1 MSFRGSKYT
10 WWFGEIVRGVLS
22 RRTRWD
28 YDAPGAF
35 AVWGGELDHERG
47 KGTKDAKKEGGARSL
62 SSLERGNKDEL
73 AWLHSSYRL
82 GQLYHERSQI
92 LKLRAARRAQSCS
105 VKRTW

>member
-1 MSFRGSKYT
+1 MAFAAFRAL
-10 WWFGEIVRGVLS
+10 RGPE
-22 RRTRWD
+22 TRPLAGV

-35 AVWGGELDHERG
+35 AILGYRTTKTTKEA
-47 KGTKDAKKEGGARSL
+47 KDAKKEGGARSL

-92 LKLRAARRAQSCS
+92 LKLRAARREDDGAY
-105 VKRTW
+105 